1 MVIDGGQTNVHNKEC
16 LGSYVSWDL
25 KRWGLKKAFE
35 RLGISQLINCAYNFL
50 YSYCCGGVGW
60 TSCATTAVMGS
71 LQNSQGHMSQDWER
85 TIIVP
90 CGFQKSDLISTLG
103 GGVFHCQPQ
112 PVQCEHFQRA
122 AWTKGLFRQYSLFK
136 PRLQLTT
143 NEWILEGFYYL
154 ELENTQRGD
163 NSSFLYP
170 SLDYIGLGNLDRTG
184 GITSQLPLRLKN
196 NNKMTLI
203 N

>member
-1 MVIDGGQTNVHNKEC
+1 MLIIFYTVIVVGGGARLNQLCHHSRNGLIAKFPGTYESG
-16 LGSYVSWDL
+16 LGKNY
-25 KRWGLKKAFE
+25 
-35 RLGISQLINCAYNFL
+35 NCPL
-50 YSYCCGGVGW
+50 WLSE
-60 TSCATTAVMGS
+60 
-71 LQNSQGHMSQDWER
+71 ER
-85 TIIVP
+85 TNLHP
-90 CGFQKSDLISTLG
+90 W

-122 AWTKGLFRQYSLFK
+122 AWTKELFRQYSLFK

-184 GITSQLPLRLKN
+184 GITSQLPLGLKN
-196 NNKMTLI
+196 NNKITLL
-203 N
+203 NYLKTCL